1 MHTKSN
7 TVAVQDLLHQKL
19 KAQDSQGSLC
29 FGMVARSGEGDYV
42 AITSEVSLHDLRLSS
57 DAAWQELKL
66 PMYSMAED
74 RHVADVI
81 VTIRAHAALSDIW
94 ASQKEASR

>member
-1 MHTKSN
+1 MQK
-7 TVAVQDLLHQKL
+7 VLLQKL

-29 FGMVARSGEGDYV
+29 FGLVARSSSGDYV
-42 AITSEVSLHDLRLSS
+42 AITAEVSLHDLRLSS
-57 DAAWQELKL
+57 EDAWREIKL

-81 VTIRAHAALSDIW
+81 VTIKAQAALSDVW
-94 ASQKEASR
+94 DGQKKMAA

>member
-1 MHTKSN
+1 M
-7 TVAVQDLLHQKL
+7 QDLLLQKL

-29 FGMVARSGEGDYV
+29 FGLVARSSAGDYV
-42 AITSEVSLHDLRLSS
+42 AITSEVSLQDLRLSS
-57 DAAWQELKL
+57 EAAWQEVKL

-81 VTIRAHAALSDIW
+81 VTIRAHAALSDVW
-94 ASQKEASR
+94 ARQHQAST